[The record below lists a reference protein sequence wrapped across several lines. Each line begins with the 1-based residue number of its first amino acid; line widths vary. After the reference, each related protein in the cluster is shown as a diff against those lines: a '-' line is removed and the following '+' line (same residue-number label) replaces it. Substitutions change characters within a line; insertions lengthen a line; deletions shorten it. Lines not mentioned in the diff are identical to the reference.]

1 MNFITAMLK
10 KISVDLLF
18 TDTDS
23 FVYEIGAKDVYE
35 DIQTIHEIKS
45 ILVLL
50 IKKLLIKWK
59 MNSRGEWLVNL
70 SD

>member
-18 TDTDS
+18 IDTDS

-35 DIQTIHEIKS
+35 DIQTVHEIKS
-45 ILVLL
+45 ILILL
-50 IKKLLIKWK
+50 IKKLLIK
-59 MNSRGEWLVNL
+59 
-70 SD
+70 